1 MGGTPSEDAA
11 PRRRNRRA
19 ALTAALSARRWRTMF
34 PRRYVSGAIAAL
46 LSVRRGFIGQSREVK
61 KPFTTNATWLG
72 RGPRSG
78 VT

>member
-46 LSVRRGFIGQSREVK
+46 LSLRRGFIGQSREVK
-61 KPFTTNATWLG
+61 KPLPPMQPG
-72 RGPRSG
+72 
-78 VT
+78 